1 MNTPE
6 NLLYTKD
13 HEWAKIEN
21 DVATIGITDFAQNTL
36 GDIVYLELPEVGTE
50 LAQGQAF
57 GIVESIKSVSDLYA
71 PVSGTIVE
79 RNSALIETPENINQD
94 AYGAWFIKI
103 KLKNQNETNS
113 LVNDK
118 DYKNICETAH

>member
-50 LAQGQAF
+50 LTQGQAF

-103 KLKNQNETNS
+103 KLKNQNETNN